1 MTFPL
6 MPNASGYSPSL
17 EASYLGG
24 YNTSSTSATIN
35 AGTFSFGDEDPT
47 REIFVCFTYGGNID
61 ETLSSATIGG
71 VSAVVHE
78 HRRYCLVSAHVPTG
92 SSGSITLNLT
102 GTIDGSGLVA
112 VGVYRIANRRKGVD
126 TLIPSISI
134 GSPYTTSVLLTHSY
148 PLNAVGLVCAFSN
161 NQNGSTPP
169 NAVIEPPYTK
179 LNRISNSVNFTNGVE
194 TYTAH
199 NLTKTTSA
207 QSVNYEISSFGV
219 TGALG
224 GALFIIE

>member
-47 REIFVCFTYGGNID
+47 REIFVCFTYGGNVGP
-61 ETLSSATIGG
+61 TVSSATIGG
-71 VSAVVHE
+71 VSAVIHE
-78 HRRYCLVSAHVPTG
+78 DGRYCLVSAHVPTG
-92 SSGSITLNLT
+92 ASGSITINLT
-102 GTIDGSGLVA
+102 GGIATNGLVA

-126 TLIPSISI
+126 TLIPRIVI
-134 GSPYTTSVLLTHSY
+134 GSGFTTSVLLTHSY
-148 PLNAVGLVCAFSN
+148 PLNAVGLACAISASTS
-161 NQNGSTPP
+161 STPP

-179 LNRISNSVNFTNGVE
+179 LNRISASAGFTSGVE

-199 NLTKTTSA
+199 NLTKTASA
-207 QSVNYEISSFGV
+207 QSVDYEISSFGL
-219 TGALG
+219 TAALG
-224 GALFIIE
+224 GGLFIIE